1 MKKLTN
7 AEMCLV
13 WLDSFTGLE
22 YKHKL
27 EIFNLIK
34 GKENIS
40 SVISDAKDYIIKN
53 VGEEEYKTITSA
65 TNTEY
70 LKSVL
75 VEMER
80 NEVLPITICSSEY
93 PETLKDLP
101 LSPLVLY
108 ASGDVS
114 LLSENCFAIVGSRKS
129 PQLSLNIA
137 KDYTKSLMSAG
148 FTIVTGIAD
157 GIDQVVLET
166 ALNESGKVISVIA
179 GGFNNVYPK
188 TNKTL
193 FDKVKEKGLVL
204 SEHPFTVQP
213 KPYMFPVRN
222 RIIAGLS
229 KGVLVVSA
237 GSKSGTLYTAEY
249 ADEYSRDV
257 FAVPYSVGVSCG
269 EGTNDLIKRGAILT
283 DNPTDI
289 LTHYGIETE
298 REEKEQLTEVERQ
311 ITDLLKDGEMHI
323 EKIAI
328 KLNKKIFE
336 ITPIVASL
344 EVKGYICRAG
354 INVYSLSR

>member
-13 WLDSFTGLE
+13 WLDSFAGLE

-40 SVISDAKDYIIKN
+40 SVICDAKEYITKN
-53 VGEEEYKTITSA
+53 VGEDAFKTITNS
-65 TNTEY
+65 TNSEY
-70 LKSVL
+70 LKSIMSQ
-75 VEMER
+75 MER
-80 NEVLPITICSSEY
+80 NDIVPITICSDDY
-93 PETLKDLP
+93 PELLKDLP
-101 LSPLVLY
+101 LAPLVLY

-114 LLSENCFAIVGSRKS
+114 LLNENCFAVVGSRKS
-129 PQLSLNIA
+129 PQLSLNIT
-137 KDYTKSLMSAG
+137 KDYVNALIDAN
-148 FTIVTGIAD
+148 FTVVTGIAD
-157 GIDQVVLET
+157 GIDKVVLET
-166 ALNESGKVISVIA
+166 VLSKNGKVISVTA
-179 GGFNNVYPK
+179 GGFNCVYPK
-188 TNKTL
+188 TNQSL
-193 FDKVKEKGLVL
+193 FDKVKEKGLIL
-204 SEHPFTVQP
+204 SEQPLGVQP

-237 GSKSGTLYTAEY
+237 GKRSGTIYTAEY

-257 FAVPYSVGVSCG
+257 FAVPYSVGVSSG

-283 DNPTDI
+283 DSPTDI
-289 LTHYGIETE
+289 LTHYGIEPNVE
-298 REEKEQLTEVERQ
+298 NQIELTDSENQ
-311 ITDLLKDGEMHI
+311 IIHLLKDGEMHI
-323 EKIAI
+323 EKIAL

-344 EVKGYICRAG
+344 EVKGCICRAG